1 MYLSIPKDMLD
12 NPTQPP
18 ILLCNT
24 DKTIIGELQAYDVQ
38 MGAKWNQYSELT
50 FTVNRKYTDILTG
63 EQRIHPLFDKVE
75 GLRKVYV
82 YGMGY
87 FIIQDPDIT
96 YSEEESKTVNCFSSE
111 YENGQRYLE
120 SFFIN
125 TGETDSAEVMY
136 LESKY
141 GEGFSIDEL
150 YVVNTDAYDPYQ
162 KYYVKTYE
170 SNGETFTYEQV
181 TVSNETEF
189 GYYDGETVAKT
200 LYVKKYDNVR
210 FYWPSRPELSLLHI
224 VFKKIPCWKI
234 GHVDAAL
241 CGIERRF
248 EEERIAVYDFMM
260 NEMSETVGCVVEW
273 DTMKN
278 EVNFYATEED
288 GLTEENSVQTLF
300 DTDIFISRENLA
312 TEIKVS
318 YSTDDI
324 KTKLRVIGGSDDM
337 DIRDVNLGQN
347 YIMNLDYYNTV
358 EWMGEDLHKVWND
371 YTQLLEEKTAEYQ
384 TALDDW
390 TKAYNSYDNIMNN
403 VPATNDV
410 LMKGDE
416 FTKLYCIYYPKD
428 GSEAALNTALQSLK
442 TKLQLYYTTEN
453 PTTLDKNDNILLTL
467 KDINENSA
475 KIRVKYENGVYTVR
489 LNKHNAETGLDE
501 AQQVFGLD
509 EWVKGELTADHSRI
523 NLENYKIT
531 SIGTLGAYLCLAKDE
546 ADEANLH
553 DYGVYLLR
561 EKRATYLGIFNAQ
574 TEGLFSSEKNQCL
587 VKDDQPTGDIPVGTF
602 WLDSDDDNLT
612 FYRYTSTKEWQIVD
626 TDEDLKSCQNY
637 VRFIDN
643 YEKLQAVQKVLD
655 EKTEQATY
663 WLDGFQ
669 VDGFYL
675 NREKATDS
683 VLLEAAETHFANKDI
698 TRVAYDDNIK
708 IYTFIVGGDTQHSYM
723 VYINGN
729 RPYVSYANS
738 VGASQCHMEYLKSAT
753 DMENYFSPEQWAR
766 LSPLIRED
774 EYSND
779 NIAFVGNESEVQS
792 LELRQ
797 ELLKEA
803 QKELKKL
810 CQPSL
815 SFNMSMANIL
825 AIPEFKPLLSRFQLG
840 NYIKVGLRPGYMQR
854 ARLLEVSFSLSDFS
868 DFSATFGN
876 LITTKSEIDK
886 HADLLKQ
893 AVTAGKTVASS
904 ATNWQKG
911 ADKATA
917 LDKAIAEGLKDA
929 ALEVGAAYGQAIS
942 WDQYGIW
949 GRKLVEGTTDQFEQ
963 EQFRMI
969 NNKLVFSSD
978 GFKTSK
984 SVFGKFTIN
993 GTTYWGVLSDA
1004 VVSGYVEGSEI
1015 YGGTIHI
1022 GRNDDGSYNF
1032 SVDENGKMSVGG
1044 STSLGGTTVD
1054 QLNETLNNTS
1064 GFINSNKYTIEV
1076 ISDGP
1081 TAITSTDDEV
1091 KLICKVYSW
1100 DADITASID
1109 ASKFEWKRSSKNSE
1123 LDEGWNADHI
1133 GMKEITITARDFYEK
1148 ASFRCDVD
1156 LPD

>member
-1 MYLSIPKDMLD
+1 MFD
-12 NPTQPP
+12 NHTQPP
-18 ILLCNT
+18 IFLCNT
-24 DKTIIGELQAYDVQ
+24 DKTIIGELPAYSVD
-38 MGAKWNQYSELT
+38 MSAKWNQYSELT
-50 FTVNRKYTDILTG
+50 FTINRKYTDILTG

-96 YSEEESKTVNCFSSE
+96 YSEEESKTVQCFSSE
-111 YENGQRYLE
+111 YENGNKYLE

-125 TGETDSAEVMY
+125 TGETDSAEIIY
-136 LESKY
+136 LESKH
-141 GEGFSIDEL
+141 GEGYSLNEL
-150 YVVNTDAYDPYQ
+150 YTINTDDYDPYRY
-162 KYYVKTYE
+162 YYVKTYD
-170 SNGETFTYEQV
+170 SDGKSSTFEKV
-181 TVSNETEF
+181 TVDNKSVFDT
-189 GYYDGETVAKT
+189 YDGTSVIKT
-200 LYVKKYDNVR
+200 LYVQKHEPVR
-210 FYWPSRPELSLLHI
+210 FYWETRPELSLLNI
-224 VFKKIPCWKI
+224 IFKKVPCWKI
-234 GHVDAAL
+234 GHVDASL
-241 CGIERRF
+241 CNKEYRF

-273 DTMKN
+273 DTIKN

-337 DIRDVNLGQN
+337 DIRYVNLGQN
-347 YIMNLDYYNTV
+347 YIINLDYYNTV
-358 EWMGEDLHKVWND
+358 EWMGEDLYTAWNE
-371 YTQLLEEKTAEYQ
+371 YTALLEEKTGEYQ
-384 TALDDW
+384 TALDNW
-390 TKAYNSYDNIMNN
+390 TKAYNAYDKLMNN

-410 LMKGDE
+410 LLVGDE
-416 FTKLYCIYYPKD
+416 FKRLYCIYSPED
-428 GSEAALNTALQSLK
+428 DSEAALNASLYALK
-442 TKLQLYYTTEN
+442 KKLQLYYTTED
-453 PTTLDKNDNILLTL
+453 PVTLDKNDNILLTL
-467 KDINENSA
+467 KDANENSA
-475 KIRVKYENGVYTVR
+475 KIRVKYENGTHTIR
-489 LNKHNAETGLDE
+489 LNKHNSAQGLDE
-501 AQQVFGLD
+501 TQQIFGLD
-509 EWVKGELTADHSRI
+509 EWVKGKLTADHARI
-523 NLENYKIT
+523 NLQHYKIA

-546 ADEANLH
+546 AKEENLQE
-553 DYGVYLLR
+553 YGIYLLT
-561 EKRATYLGIFNAQ
+561 EKRDTYLKIFNTQ
-574 TEGLFSSEKNQCL
+574 TGGLFSSEKNQCL
-587 VKDDQPTGDIPVGTF
+587 VQDDQPTGDVLDGTF
-602 WLDSDDDNLT
+602 WLDSDDDSLT
-612 FYRYTSTKEWQIVD
+612 FYHYTSTKGWQIVN
-626 TDEDLKSCQNY
+626 TDEDLASCQNY
-637 VRFIDN
+637 VRFIGN
-643 YEKLQAVQKVLD
+643 YEKLQAVQNVLA

-663 WLDGFQ
+663 YLNGFL

-675 NREKATDS
+675 NRENVTEFT
-683 VLLEAAETHFANKDI
+683 LQTAAESHFADKSV
-698 TRVAYDDNIK
+698 TRVAYDDELK
-708 IYTFIVGGDTQHSYM
+708 IYTFTINDDKQAYM
-723 VYINGN
+723 AYVQNS

-738 VGASQCHMEYLKSAT
+738 VGVSQCHMDYLKSAT

-815 SFNMSMANIL
+815 NFNMSMANIL

-949 GRKLVEGTTDQFEQ
+949 GRKLVEGTTDQFED

-984 SVFGKFTIN
+984 SVFGKFTIKDKN
-993 GTTYWGVLSDA
+993 GDYKTYWGVLSDA
-1004 VVSGYVEGSEI
+1004 VISGYIEGSEI
-1015 YGGTIHI
+1015 YGGTINI
-1022 GRNDDGSYNF
+1022 GDGNF
-1032 SVDENGKMSVGG
+1032 VVDAAGNMSVGG
-1044 STSLGGTTVD
+1044 SASLGGTTVD
-1054 QLNETLNNTS
+1054 KLNQTLNNTS
-1064 GFINSNKYTIEV
+1064 DFISSNKYTIE
-1076 ISDGP
+1076 ILSDSP
-1081 TAITSTDDEV
+1081 TAITSASDKAT
-1091 KLICKVYSW
+1091 LTCRVYSW
-1100 DADITASID
+1100 DTDITDEQKDSQFYWVRTSNNTD
-1109 ASKFEWKRSSKNSE
+1109 ADNA
-1123 LDEGWNADHI
+1123 WNAKHI
-1133 GMKEITITARDFYEK
+1133 GKKTVEITADDIYEK